1 MLCGKL
7 HCPIIVKA
15 RSLAKHSHVYNLEKL
30 EGSSPPSVFV
40 GRIGYPKVYIGP
52 MLPPYHGDTTILDEP
67 EAWIG
72 RPIDEIVGFRYSLIR
87 GKTAV
92 NINEPQRSG
101 RLLDL
106 LQEVAMST
114 RSVDSEASFI
124 HKPRDNLSVDDISQP
139 FGPSAPLKSFRAS
152 AGSADRNIERCFYDH
167 SLKANQAALD
177 LHRRGVPVSK
187 IQRSFC
193 LGMFGEL
200 PRRKLV
206 PTRWGITAVDNSI
219 SLSLLREV
227 KQYEPLDSY
236 RTYFFKN
243 LDNIFLAVFMPGR
256 WSFEWIEAWFPG
268 TVWNSN
274 GVSPQLMGDYEGSKE
289 RTTYAEVG
297 GCYYSARL
305 AAAEKLTSEQH
316 QASVLILREIHKG
329 YIMPVGVWN
338 VRESV
343 RAALGTKPKEFNSL
357 QETLNYAMSK
367 LTIPLNRWIQNS
379 QTLQE
384 TLLQR
389 RITDF
394 LGADKK

>member
-7 HCPIIVKA
+7 NCPIIVKA
-15 RSLAKHSHVYNLEKL
+15 RSYAKHSTIYTQEKID
-30 EGSSPPSVFV
+30 GSTPPSVFV
-40 GRIGYPKVYIGP
+40 GRLGYPKVYIGP
-52 MLPPYHGDTTILDEP
+52 MLPPYHGDTALLDEP

-72 RPIDEIVGFRYSLIR
+72 RSIDEIVDFRYSLIR

-92 NINEPQRSG
+92 NINEAQRGG

-106 LQEVAMST
+106 LQELSMST
-114 RSVDSEASFI
+114 KSVDSEASFT
-124 HKPRDNLSVDDISQP
+124 HKPRSNLSIDDISQP
-139 FGPSAPLKSFRAS
+139 FGPSASLKSFRAS
-152 AGSADRNIERCFYDH
+152 PGSSDRNIERCFYDH
-167 SLKANQAALD
+167 SLKSNQAALE
-177 LHRRGVPVSK
+177 LYWRGVPVSK
-187 IQRSFC
+187 IQRSFS

-206 PTRWGITAVDNSI
+206 PTRWSITAVDNAI
-219 SLSLLREV
+219 SLNLLREV
-227 KQYEPLDSY
+227 KQYGHLDSY
-236 RTYFFKN
+236 RAYLFKN
-243 LDNIFLAVFMPGR
+243 LDNIFLAIFMPGR

-274 GVSPQLMGDYEGSKE
+274 GVSPQLMGDYEGYKE
-289 RTTYAEVG
+289 RTAYAEVG

-305 AAAEKLTSEQH
+305 ATAERLTSEQC

-343 RAALGTKPKEFNSL
+343 RAALRTMPIEFNSL

-367 LTIPLNRWIQNS
+367 LTVPLNRWLQNS

-384 TLLQR
+384 KLLQR

-394 LGADKK
+394 